1 MRRFSK
7 INIFGIAT
15 EKERGRHVSILM
27 DGHVLFLNHPNKL
40 IAAKL

>member
-1 MRRFSK
+1 MRQFSK
-7 INIFGIAT
+7 TNIFEIVT
-15 EKERGRHVSILM
+15 ETERGRHVYVLM